1 MTNYRQLVDELS
13 CRHTLCD
20 ADIRKLISNSED
32 CNVRYL
38 TERAREAAVKVYG
51 GDIYI
56 RGLIEISNYC
66 RNNCY
71 YCGIRRGNKR
81 ADRYR
86 LTSGE
91 IRECI
96 DYGYRL
102 GFRTF
107 VLQGGEDAALT
118 DEFLTDIIKAAKV
131 RYGDCAITL
140 SLGERTYES
149 YTRLYEAGADRYL
162 LRHETADRGHY
173 GKLHPDEMSYD
184 NRLECLRQLKEI
196 GYQTGCGMM
205 IGSPYQTVDNI
216 IKDIRLIE
224 RLKPHMVGLG
234 PFIPHTDTQFA
245 EYEAGSAELTLRVM
259 SVIRLMLPDV
269 LLPSTTA
276 LETIVGDA
284 HKTGILAGCNVI
296 MPNLSPAHAKERYTL
311 YDNKAVSGSEAA
323 SGLSVLKK
331 NMESIGYNIVTGR
344 GDCKRPGVKGM
355 LRNV

>member
-1 MTNYRQLVDELS
+1 MYRHLVDELS

-20 ADIRKLISNSED
+20 ADMRKLISNTDD
-32 CNVRYL
+32 CDVSYL
-38 TERAREAAVKVYG
+38 MEKAREAAGKVYG
-51 GDIYI
+51 KDIYI

-71 YCGIRRGNKR
+71 YCGIRRGNDR
-81 ADRYR
+81 AERYR
-86 LTSGE
+86 LTMAE

-96 DYGYRL
+96 DYGYQL

-118 DEFLTDIIKAAKV
+118 DDFLTEIIGAVKTQ
-131 RYGDCAITL
+131 YDDCAITL
-140 SLGERTYES
+140 SIGERTYDS
-149 YTRLYEAGADRYL
+149 YVRLYDAGADRYL
-162 LRHETADRGHY
+162 LRHETADSGHY
-173 GKLHPDEMSYD
+173 GKLHPADMSYE
-184 NRLECLRQLKEI
+184 NRIKCLMQLKEI

-234 PFIPHTDTQFA
+234 PFIPHKDTQFA
-245 EYEAGSAELTLRVM
+245 DYAEGSAALTLKIM
-259 SVIRLMLPDV
+259 SVIRIMQPDV

-296 MPNLSPAHAKERYTL
+296 MPNLSPEHAKEKYML
-311 YDNKAVSGSEAA
+311 YNNKAVSGSEDA
-323 SGLSVLKK
+323 SGLSVLRA

-355 LRNV
+355 LQDV

>member
-1 MTNYRQLVDELS
+1 MTNYRHLVDELS

-20 ADIRKLISNSED
+20 ADMRKLISNADDGDVS
-32 CNVRYL
+32 YL
-38 TERAREAAVKVYG
+38 MEKAREAAVEVYG
-51 GDIYI
+51 RDIYI

-71 YCGIRRGNKR
+71 YCGIRRGNDR
-81 ADRYR
+81 AERYR
-86 LTSGE
+86 LTARE
-91 IRECI
+91 IMECI
-96 DYGYRL
+96 ECGYQL

-118 DEFLTDIIKAAKV
+118 DDFLTDIISSAKA

-149 YTRLYEAGADRYL
+149 YRKLYDAGADRYL

-173 GKLHPDEMSYD
+173 RKLHPDGMSYD
-184 NRLECLRQLKEI
+184 KRIECLLHLKGI
-196 GYQTGCGMM
+196 GYQTGCGIM
-205 IGSPYQTVDNI
+205 IESPYQTVDNI

-234 PFIPHTDTQFA
+234 PFIPHKDTSFA
-245 EYEAGSAELTLRVM
+245 GYKAGSAALTLRIM
-259 SVIRLMLPDV
+259 SVIRIMMPDV

-284 HKTGILAGCNVI
+284 HKTGIMAGCNVI
-296 MPNLSPAHAKERYTL
+296 MPNLSPVHAKKKYML
-311 YDNKAVSGSEAA
+311 YNNKAVSGSEDALE
-323 SGLSVLKK
+323 LSVLKK
-331 NMESIGYNIVTGR
+331 NIQSIGYNIVTGR
-344 GDCKRPGVKGM
+344 GDCKRPDLKGI
-355 LRNV
+355 LPDV